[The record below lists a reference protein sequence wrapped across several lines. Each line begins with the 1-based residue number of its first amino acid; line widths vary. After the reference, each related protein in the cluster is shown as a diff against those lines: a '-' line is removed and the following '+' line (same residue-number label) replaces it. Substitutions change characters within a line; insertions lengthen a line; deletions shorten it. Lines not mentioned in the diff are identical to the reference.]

1 MVAGSRWIV
10 TAAVSAALVLGCD
23 PYEPGPSPPP
33 TPDFV
38 ILTTDAA
45 STTWTDDAP
54 NVSIYGME
62 TLTGGLSLNLN
73 VTGDAATSRTF
84 RVSFAPVPTSL
95 PADVMASFTYT
106 VGGVTYSN
114 TNASLHVT
122 EAVAMTY
129 GHVAGSFTGV
139 VLSGPSTTLTVSGSF
154 DAMVL

>member
-1 MVAGSRWIV
+1 MVAGTRRIV
-10 TAAVSAALVLGCD
+10 TAAVTCALVLGCVPSD
-23 PYEPGPSPPP
+23 PSTGTPP

-38 ILTTDAA
+38 VLTTGSA

-62 TLTGGLSLNLN
+62 TLAGGLSLNMD
-73 VTGDAATSRTF
+73 VTGDAATSRYF

-95 PADVMASFTYT
+95 PADVTANYTYT
-106 VGGVTYSN
+106 VGGVTYTN
-114 TNASLHVT
+114 TSAPLHVT
-122 EAVAMTY
+122 EAVAMTF

-139 VLSGPSTTLTVSGSF
+139 VLTGPASTLTVSGSF